1 MGLFSLFWD
10 MRQDQA
16 IRETQDAALRSSRRV
31 QSTQQELDEL
41 RAAVDRLSLM
51 NQALWELLRDRA
63 ELTDVDLRTK
73 ADEIDRRDGRADGRL
88 GEAVAAC
95 PKCAKANAAS
105 RERCLYC
112 GGPLHG
118 TGAR

>member
-10 MRQDQA
+10 MRQDQG
-16 IRETQDAALRSSRRV
+16 IREAQDAAAKSARHV

-63 ELTDVDLRTK
+63 ELSDADLRAK
-73 ADEIDRRDGRADGRL
+73 ADEVDRRDGRADGRM

-95 PKCAKANAAS
+95 PKCAKANVES
-105 RERCLYC
+105 RARCLYC
-112 GGPLHG
+112 GATLRG
-118 TGAR
+118 TDAR